1 MGEKTFPGPCP
12 GLLNSGVP
20 SCQLVLFL
28 EFPGSILHK
37 FSRCLFAREGL
48 SFPSLLKLLLHWLRP
63 EDSRGPES
71 RSTLPRDLGR
81 CSWERWIRVTF
92 PKCDRCLPFVTENF
106 LDIFHSPVLLSHCR
120 ATRASSSDLCEE
132 ISGLLEIKP
141 PLPQLPEAPRGTA
154 HQFLPVY
161 GSSGF
166 SGQTHPAH
174 PGLPDLPSLK
184 ISGCWLAL
192 HAGLSGKKEIPRVVT
207 HHLKSISG

>member
-81 CSWERWIRVTF
+81 CSWER
-92 PKCDRCLPFVTENF
+92 
-106 LDIFHSPVLLSHCR
+106 

-192 HAGLSGKKEIPRVVT
+192 HAGLSGESEKSSCFQVVPFFLVRAGVESAT
-207 HHLKSISG
+207 LFKCQR